1 MDTLIGLTGCVLL
14 LAVPIGY
21 VVAQTMLL
29 RRWAGAWRL
38 AAALTLP
45 LWAAWATSFV
55 RDVNLDPTSHNLF
68 PFEILIGSVASLIY
82 LGGLSVIRRVA
93 RFVRTV
99 AAARHASHHVAPAHP
114 SAGEF
119 LN

>member
-21 VVAQTMLL
+21 VAAQVMLL
-29 RRWAGAWRL
+29 SRWTGASRL

-68 PFEILIGSVASLIY
+68 PFEILIGAVASLIY

-93 RFVRTV
+93 RFVR
-99 AAARHASHHVAPAHP
+99 P
-114 SAGEF
+114 
-119 LN
+119 